1 MSSSDLEEKIRECLN
16 RLLAPESTVQKIFHS
31 LVQEVLEQTIGGKFK
46 IQNVWRENSNLNFN
60 SKKRKISE
68 YVTFCRFMKRNFPNQ
83 KNLQSIWRSNHLRN
97 QWKSAEMDVQ
107 RMQTVPIIPPP
118 SIKLMFDKVIEEL
131 KQMQEDDP
139 IDTLFNI
146 QRKTF
151 FMRPC
156 SRTQERYS
164 SSED

>member
-1 MSSSDLEEKIRECLN
+1 MSTDFDDKIAECIN
-16 RLLAPESTVQKIFHS
+16 RLLTPESTVQKIFQS
-31 LVQEVLEQTIGGKFK
+31 LIREVLEQFIGGKFK
-46 IQNVWRENSNLNFN
+46 FQKSWRENSNFN
-60 SKKRKISE
+60 SKKRKISD
-68 YVTFCRFMKRNFPNQ
+68 YVTFCRFMKQNFPGQ

-107 RMQTVPIIPPP
+107 AVVQSVPTIPPP
-118 SIKLMFDKVIEEL
+118 SFKVMFDKVLEEL
-131 KQMQEDDP
+131 KLMQEDDP

-151 FMRPC
+151 FMKPC
-156 SRTQERYS
+156 SRTQSRYS